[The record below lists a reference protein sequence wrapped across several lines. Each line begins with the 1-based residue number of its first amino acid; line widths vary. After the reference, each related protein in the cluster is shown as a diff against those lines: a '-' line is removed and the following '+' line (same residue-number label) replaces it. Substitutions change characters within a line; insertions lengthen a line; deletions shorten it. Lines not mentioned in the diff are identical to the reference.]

1 MAGYFSMEKQKSKV
15 THFQEGG
22 VLLALILLF
31 ILFSFLSPYF
41 LNVNN
46 CINIV
51 RQISLLG
58 IISMGM
64 TMVIACGEIDLSVGS
79 VYGACA
85 ILCGLMMTNGFGIG
99 VSVFISLLI
108 GIFFGFLNGFLV
120 TYGKI
125 PAMIVTL
132 GMMNV
137 ARGFALI
144 ISNGRI
150 INISSR
156 TVTSPYLNSFMFF
169 GQGRLLNIPVM
180 TVVFLGITLISIFIF
195 HKSLFGFHMK
205 AVGGNAGAAR
215 ASGIKDK
222 WVKILA
228 FTLTGLFSAIAG
240 ILNISFLSN
249 VQGTSGQGMEMN
261 AIAAVIIGGTS
272 LSGGE
277 GSILGT
283 LIGIFIIGVLNNG
296 IVLLGI
302 SPFWQ
307 TLIIG
312 LVIIVAVA
320 ADKWLKKGK

>member
-1 MAGYFSMEKQKSKV
+1 MLNAVSLKKRKAAS
-15 THFQEGG
+15 FQEGG
-22 VLLALILLF
+22 VLLALVF
-31 ILFSFLSPYF
+31 IFIMFSCLSPYF
-41 LNVNN
+41 FNLNNF
-46 CINIV
+46 INII

-79 VYGACA
+79 IYGASA
-85 ILCGLMMTNGFGIG
+85 ILCGMMMINGFGIAASL
-99 VSVFISLLI
+99 VISILVGGL
-108 GIFFGFLNGFLV
+108 FGFINGALV
-120 TYGKI
+120 TYGRI
-125 PAMIVTL
+125 PSMIVTL
-132 GMMNV
+132 GMMNI

-150 INISSR
+150 INLSAR
-156 TVTSPYLNSFMFF
+156 TVSSPYLNTFIFL
-169 GQGRLLNIPVM
+169 GQGHIFDIPVM
-180 TVVFLGITLISIFIF
+180 TVVFILITLISVVVF
-195 HKSLFGFHMK
+195 HKSLLGFHMK

-215 ASGIKDK
+215 ASGINDK
-222 WVKILA
+222 WVKIWA
-228 FTLTGLFSAIAG
+228 FTFMGLFSAVAG
-240 ILNISFLSN
+240 ILNIAFLSN
-249 VQGTSGQGMEMN
+249 VQGTSGQGMELN

-277 GSILGT
+277 GSVIGT

-320 ADKWLKKGK
+320 VDTWVKKGRK